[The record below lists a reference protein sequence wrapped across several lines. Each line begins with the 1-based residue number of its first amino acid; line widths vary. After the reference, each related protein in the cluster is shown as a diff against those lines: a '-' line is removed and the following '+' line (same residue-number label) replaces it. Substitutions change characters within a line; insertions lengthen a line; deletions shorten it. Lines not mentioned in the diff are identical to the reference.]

1 MHYPAS
7 TSNSSNK
14 GSSSSAWSYRTS
26 SSSASLPRTPA
37 IGIANL
43 PPSPATPGNSLSGG
57 GAHPMAP
64 HMSTVSLPSSEPGTP
79 GYYTGARPFLRVKT
93 RRMLMLDRRS
103 SNTPGELGQRVKA
116 DAFWSSTASYPRIQ
130 PCTVYILQ
138 RNASNA
144 GTCCASRLHQFQHR
158 DT

>member
-1 MHYPAS
+1 
-7 TSNSSNK
+7 
-14 GSSSSAWSYRTS
+14 
-26 SSSASLPRTPA
+26 
-37 IGIANL
+37 
-43 PPSPATPGNSLSGG
+43 
-57 GAHPMAP
+57 MAP